1 MYLAVGVSVPHA
13 RPHFDELSAPSRR
26 IARRAFTLIDVLV
39 SLAVVAVLIAIMLP
53 SLSAVREATRRVV
66 CGSNLRQV
74 GLALHTYGNDYRG
87 SLPSSVY
94 TNAHANGMAGAT
106 SAGADPSG
114 LLSLRIDQPAV
125 AGRSVARGGWDG
137 LGVLYASD
145 YLTAGEIFYCPSHRA
160 GEDYE
165 RYAEA
170 FRSESSS
177 ILGNFRFRGEGPDGR
192 RDLFAID
199 PMIAVT
205 SDAFGLLGWLN
216 HKDGMNILRA
226 GNSVVWDREQF
237 SLIVDSMAAMGT
249 PTPDDDPDLEDTWR
263 LLDGDRS
270 RR

>member
-1 MYLAVGVSVPHA
+1 MFLAVGVSVPHA
-13 RPHFDELSAPSRR
+13 CTHSDGLIASPRR
-26 IARRAFTLIDVLV
+26 SARRAFTLVDVLV

-87 SLPSSVY
+87 SLPWSVY
-94 TNAHANGMAGAT
+94 VDSHANGMGGASNT
-106 SAGADPSG
+106 AVDPSG
-114 LLSLRIDQPAV
+114 LLSLRLNEPAV
-125 AGRSVARGGWDG
+125 AGRSVSRGGWDG
-137 LGVLYASD
+137 LGVLYAAN

-170 FRSESSS
+170 FRSDQGS
-177 ILGNFRFRGEGPDGR
+177 ILGNYRFRGEGPDGR

-205 SDAFGLLGWLN
+205 SDAFGLLGWFN

-226 GNSVVWDREQF
+226 GNSVAWDREQF
-237 SLIVDSMAAMGT
+237 SAIVDSMAAMGT
-249 PTPDDDPDLEDTWR
+249 PTPDDDLGLEDTWR
-263 LLDGDRS
+263 LLDGDRG